1 MEYDIRA
8 YGGSK
13 RGRSHEVTGKPCQ
26 DSSHFG
32 LHPLFPN
39 VALLIVADGVGS
51 AEHSEEG
58 SRIAVDVVREYLE
71 SCSMPVT
78 PDMMREAYQKA
89 WDAIDKHTEEGT
101 GWPCDYDTT
110 LSAAV
115 FDAESGKVVYG
126 HSGDGA
132 ILAIGLDG
140 IVRSLTTPQKGAEAN
155 SVKPLRDLF
164 SWDFGEYEGPFV
176 SVMAMTDGVLDL
188 LMPGRLKLT
197 DEPIYIR
204 LVSWLADFK
213 FFEKKGTPIEECFA
227 KRLSYIQSDIHKGIT
242 NDDLTFVAAMNIHVS
257 SEYRGDEYYKE
268 PDWAALNEMWKRK
281 AYPSLYD
288 GKSSDNEPVEGEKEP
303 IPEEEQVQETK
314 VIEPPKGQWDYEK
327 ALLMASRGNIA
338 FTRSN
343 MVRAAEAGHPD
354 AIAYLDPKTLGPLE
368 DPWEMV
374 RCRVMI
380 AAGIETPYRNISEY
394 YKSKGEYA
402 KAKEYEE
409 RDQKSSSPLS
419 HTVSSFRSKLG
430 RFR

>member
-39 VALLIVADGVGS
+39 IALLIVADGVGS

-58 SRIAVDVVREYLE
+58 SRIAVDVVKEYLE
-71 SCSMPVT
+71 SCSLPIT
-78 PDMMREAYQKA
+78 PETMREAYQNA

-110 LSAAV
+110 LSVAV
-115 FDAESGKVVYG
+115 FDAEFGKVVYG

-155 SVKPLRDLF
+155 SVKPLRDIF

-213 FFEKKGTPIEECFA
+213 FFEKKSTPIEECFA

-242 NDDLTFVAAMNIHVS
+242 NDDLTFVAAMNIHVT

-268 PDWAALNEMWKRK
+268 PDWAALNEQWKRM
-281 AYPSLYD
+281 AYPSLY
-288 GKSSDNEPVEGEKEP
+288 GGSDTGSTEEKGS
-303 IPEEEQVQETK
+303 IPEEAKAEDIK
-314 VIEPPKGQWDYEK
+314 VIEPPKGQRDYDK
-327 ALLMASRGNIA
+327 AILMAASDRIYLARIHILKA
-338 FTRSN
+338 F
-343 MVRAAEAGHPD
+343 EAGHPD
-354 AIAYLDPKTLGPLE
+354 AIAYLDPKTLGSLD
-368 DPWEMV
+368 DPWERT
-374 RCRVMI
+374 RCKVMI
-380 AAGIETPYRNISEY
+380 AAGIDTAYQNASEY
-394 YKSKGEYA
+394 CRSKGEYV
-402 KAKEYEE
+402 KAKEYAD
-409 RDQKSSSPLS
+409 RAKAAFNKLAGRLDI
-419 HTVSSFRSKLG
+419 VSSRG
-430 RFR
+430 RPR